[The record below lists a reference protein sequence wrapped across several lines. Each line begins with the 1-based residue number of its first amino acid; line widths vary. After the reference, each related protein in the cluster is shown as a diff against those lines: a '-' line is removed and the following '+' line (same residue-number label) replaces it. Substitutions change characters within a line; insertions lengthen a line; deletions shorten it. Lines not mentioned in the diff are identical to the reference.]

1 MGFNNTKIL
10 VITNDDNIWLLPAW
24 YKVLKTKDDRVVF
37 KKILTVPDRLSN
49 LSEVQKYSYYLK
61 IFGII
66 NFILLGIFFLL
77 NAVKNV
83 NIKKNISKYA
93 LLEKLN
99 SFDTERISLEIINN
113 KPDIVFITCGYII
126 PNKLLDINKDIIWI
140 NKHASLL
147 PQTKGLFPYIWNV
160 INNKKQG
167 ISFHKVIKNID
178 QGEIVHQEQIIE
190 KSSMVSFYKEIYY
203 SFDKYFFK
211 FLSSLNNQSSLKN
224 TSGDYYSLPTKKDM
238 EIFNN
243 NGGEIIKMKD
253 LL

>member
-1 MGFNNTKIL
+1 MEINNVKIL
-10 VITNDDNIWLLPAW
+10 VITNDDNVWLLPAW
-24 YKVLKTKDDRVVF
+24 YKVLKKHDNHIVF
-37 KKILTVPDRLSN
+37 KKILTVPDKLAN
-49 LSEVQKYSYYLK
+49 LNEVQKYNYYLK

-77 NAVKNV
+77 NVLKNI
-83 NIKKNISKYA
+83 NIKKNIAKHA
-93 LLEKLN
+93 VLEKLS
-99 SFDTERISLEIINN
+99 SFDIERISLEIKNN

-126 PNKLLDINKDIIWI
+126 PNKLLDINKDILWI

-160 INNKKQG
+160 VNNKKQG
-167 ISFHKVIKNID
+167 ISFHKVTKNID
-178 QGEIVHQEQIIE
+178 EGEIVYQEQITE
-190 KSSMVSFYKEIYY
+190 KQSMVSFYKEIYY

-211 FLSSLNNQSSLKN
+211 FLNSLNNHSILKN
-224 TSGDYYSLPTKKDM
+224 TSGDYHSLPTKKDM

-243 NGGEIIKMKD
+243 NGGKIIKMKD